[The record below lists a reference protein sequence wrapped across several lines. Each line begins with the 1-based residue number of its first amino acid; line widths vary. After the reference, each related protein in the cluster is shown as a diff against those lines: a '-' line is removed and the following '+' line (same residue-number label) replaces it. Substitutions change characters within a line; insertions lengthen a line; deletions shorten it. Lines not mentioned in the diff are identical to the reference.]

1 MTIIPYGKQF
11 IDNKDIK
18 FVSKSLKQ
26 NLITT
31 GNFVKKF
38 ENKISSLLKVKY
50 ALSCSSGTA
59 ALHLAYEAIKLKKND
74 IVIMPAINF
83 IAAYSMAKKLG
94 ASVILA
100 DVDPDTGQMTPE
112 TLINSIKKNKI
123 KRIKAIV
130 TMYLGGYPENIYEFY
145 KIKNKFKCYLIEDAC
160 HALGAKYEFDKK
172 NISVGSCKHSDICTF
187 SMHPVKTI
195 TSGEGGIITTNKIGL
210 YKRILL
216 LRSHGIVK
224 KNHWSY
230 EVKSEGYNY
239 RLSDINCALAIS
251 QLNKITKFIK
261 SRKKI
266 FNFYNKNLVDNCF
279 IHPLKFKNIKFSS
292 FHLFIIKINFN
303 MLKVNKD
310 FLIDYM
316 LKKKIMLQF
325 HYKPIFL
332 FKDIFKQKF
341 NINDF
346 KGSMKYYSSF
356 VSLPIFFKLSERNLL
371 NIVKN
376 IKTFIRIY
384 SK

>member
-1 MTIIPYGKQF
+1 MLQ
-11 IDNKDIK
+11 
-18 FVSKSLKQ
+18 
-26 NLITT
+26 
-31 GNFVKKF
+31 
-38 ENKISSLLKVKY
+38 VKY

-74 IVIMPAINF
+74 IVVMPAINF

-94 ASVILA
+94 ARVILA
-100 DVDPDTGQMTPE
+100 DVNPDTGQMTPE
-112 TLINSIKKNKI
+112 TLINTIKKNKI

-130 TMYLGGYPENIYEFY
+130 TMYLGGYPENVYEFY
-145 KIKNKFKCYLIEDAC
+145 KIKKKFKSYLIEDAC
-160 HALGAKYEFDKK
+160 HALGAKYEFNKK

-251 QLNKITKFIK
+251 QLIKITKFINF
-261 SRKKI
+261 RKKI
-266 FNFYNKNLVDNCF
+266 FNFYNKNLVDNYF
-279 IHPLKFKNIKFSS
+279 INPSKFKNIKFSS
-292 FHLFIIKINFN
+292 FHLFIIKINFD
-303 MLKVNKD
+303 MLKENKD

-316 LKKKIMLQF
+316 LKKKIILQF

-332 FKDIFKQKF
+332 FKDVFKQKF

-356 VSLPIFFKLSERNLL
+356 VSLPIFFKLSERQLL

-376 IKTFIRIY
+376 VKTFIRIY

>member
-11 IDNKDIK
+11 IDNDDIK
-18 FVSKSLKQ
+18 LVSKSLKQ

-38 ENKISSLLKVKY
+38 ENKISTLLKVKY

-74 IVIMPAINF
+74 IVVMPAINF

-94 ASVILA
+94 ARVILA

-112 TLINSIKKNKI
+112 TLINTIKKNKI

-130 TMYLGGYPENIYEFY
+130 TMYLGGYPENVYEFY
-145 KIKNKFKCYLIEDAC
+145 KIKKKFKSYLIEDAC
-160 HALGAKYEFDKK
+160 HALGAKYEFNKK

-251 QLNKITKFIK
+251 QLIKITKFINF
-261 SRKKI
+261 RKKI
-266 FNFYNKNLVDNCF
+266 FNFYNKNLVDNYF
-279 IHPLKFKNIKFSS
+279 INPSKFKNIKFSS
-292 FHLFIIKINFN
+292 FHLFIIKINFD
-303 MLKVNKD
+303 MLKENKD

-316 LKKKIMLQF
+316 LKKKIILQF

-332 FKDIFKQKF
+332 FKDVFKQKF

-356 VSLPIFFKLSERNLL
+356 VSLPIFFKLSERQLL

-376 IKTFIRIY
+376 VKTFIRIY